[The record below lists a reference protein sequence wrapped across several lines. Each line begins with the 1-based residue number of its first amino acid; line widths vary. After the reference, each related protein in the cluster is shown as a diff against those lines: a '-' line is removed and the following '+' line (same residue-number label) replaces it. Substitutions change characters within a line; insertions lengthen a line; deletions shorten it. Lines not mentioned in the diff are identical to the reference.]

1 MPAAPPDAAR
11 ARVLYPCASGAR
23 PVLGDGLRAKGWEVE
38 AVVAYRTLAVGNRLP
53 EAALD
58 EAAGADVVT
67 FTSPSTVRAYLDAA
81 GDRRVPPVVA
91 CIGPVT
97 AEAARRAGL
106 RVTVVAD
113 EHGAAGLVRAVL
125 AALPR

>member
-1 MPAAPPDAAR
+1 
-11 ARVLYPCASGAR
+11 
-23 PVLGDGLRAKGWEVE
+23 VE

-113 EHGAAGLVRAVL
+113 EQGAAGLVRAVL